1 MLNGADTRFRGML
14 GFAMRAGKVVIGTE
28 QVCVALAKKGRV
40 KLVILSVGTSESTK
54 KKVTVKC
61 EFYGVPV
68 IEVSMDT
75 EELGSLLG
83 KVYAPACVGI
93 TDSGFAKELAA
104 AVSSQTT

>member
-1 MLNGADTRFRGML
+1 ML

-40 KLVILSVGTSESTK
+40 KLVILSVGASESTK

-68 IEVSMDT
+68 IEVSMET

-93 TDSGFAKELAA
+93 TDPGFARELAA
-104 AVSSQTT
+104 AASSQTT